1 MFKALIETGLGIFDG
16 FLQRKHET
24 AMAKHKVVIAQEE
37 SKARIEEKRATAD
50 VDWDRLM
57 AEASQSSWK
66 DEFWTI
72 VLALPFVLI
81 FVPQLQPYIEQGFQA
96 LEQSTPEWYRYAL
109 LTAIGAAF
117 GVSQLRKWKK

>member
-1 MFKALIETGLGIFDG
+1 MFKALLETGLGIFDG
-16 FLQRKHET
+16 FLQRSHEK
-24 AMAKHKVVIAQEE
+24 AMAKHRVVIAKEE
-37 SKARIEEKRATAD
+37 SKARIEEKKATAD
-50 VDWDRLM
+50 LDWDRLM

-72 VLALPFVLI
+72 VLAMPFVLI
-81 FVPQLQPYIEQGFQA
+81 FVPSLQPYIEQGFRA